1 MAKNTA
7 SGSALLNLALRLKS
21 KDPTLSLEDAKGQAK
36 DKLKAMAGFDKQR
49 DKLRS
54 KLELG
59 VGGAAKHKVLGWLFG
74 QKLGGGIANM
84 IRSKKGDESNAQK
97 LIDLEKDRESLTGT
111 KTSTYGSTDRS
122 WKIPGEEISGNKYKN
137 IMKKLVSIEASIKQL
152 KSSRTLDPKETAIPA
167 DPHHEDAKAGLQALG
182 FKKHEIEEML
192 KNAKGSTTEEL
203 MKEAMKSKKS
213 EPIPLAQVPAAINVA
228 KSESQEDADK
238 TRKTESAAEAVK
250 ADLKEKKGIHATL
263 DEILKKIKNIN
274 SDSSGGLFGDVMKFL
289 AKIWAGIK
297 VFSKGITAIARFLA
311 GIGLVEVVAALAA
324 VGITVGT
331 VLGIT
336 HMASEAYHK
345 ASDTADA
352 GLNPH
357 GIKRIL
363 GKNGFTEAYEIGGK
377 RVKPNELTQEQ
388 QDLVDT
394 SVPDYLKRGG
404 TYDAAMKRI
413 QANKNHP
420 EIYDFRTPE
429 AKAMPAPAAVT
440 SPTTSPVPVA
450 PAAPEP
456 EMEEVVVSASKRIAD
471 ASAEKE
477 NMTSTPAAVINN
489 ITNNKSAPV
498 QPPSTLRE
506 NMVLLTRNMEPSLAG
521 YVASIFNHP
530 VAKIGV

>member
-152 KSSRTLDPKETAIPA
+152 KSSRTLDPKETAIPT

-274 SDSSGGLFGDVMKFL
+274 SDSSEGGIFDDVMQFL
-289 AKIWAGIK
+289 LKIWSALAL
-297 VFSKGITAIARFLA
+297 FRSGITAIAEFLE
-311 GIGLVEVVAALAA
+311 GIGLVEVVAALAS

-336 HMASEAYHK
+336 AMASHDYHK
-345 ASDTADA
+345 ASDAADA
-352 GLNPH
+352 VLNPR
-357 GIKRIL
+357 GVKRIL
-363 GKNGFTEAYEIGGK
+363 GENGYTEAWEIDGK
-377 RVKPNELTQEQ
+377 RVEMRDLTPEQ
-388 QDLVDT
+388 KDLNT
-394 SVPDYLKRGG
+394 IATTPDKRGG

-413 QANKNHP
+413 QASP
-420 EIYDFRTPE
+420 EKYDFRTPE

-477 NMTSTPAAVINN
+477 DMTSTPAAVINN

-498 QPPSTLRE
+498 QPSSTLSE